1 MPNPKNNP
9 ENLVNGKYYDISQI
23 KNQKNCHDNL
33 SLSLSLIYLNTCSL
47 SKIFDDFKL
56 LFPSANINFDV
67 TTISES
73 RVIKNKPSVVD
84 INLSN

>member
-9 ENLVNGKYYDISQI
+9 ENLVNGKYYDNSQI

-67 TTISES
+67 TAISES
-73 RVIKNKPSVVD
+73 RFIKNKPSVVD

>member
-67 TTISES
+67 TAISES
-73 RVIKNKPSVVD
+73 RFIKNKPSVVD